1 MLLIPQSAVTWLK
14 KFFSGT
20 LFDIVWKSL
29 LLVGLAGVIYILI
42 ALGPFGA
49 AVGGIL
55 LGTLISDEVRAII
68 SDLWNR
74 NFYTPAFALA
84 TLLVLATVSVPI
96 SSTSATA
103 SDVKTIDDNHPL
115 TSESNID
122 EFESTGITNGSLVAP
137 DMRLTVAEAY
147 DDEDGL
153 YGSPDYD
160 PAFVYLGVQY
170 NETIRRT
177 LRFTIPSDYWYPSPQ
192 NIESVDGSTTAELRP
207 TANGTKT
214 VVTMRVDGP
223 TDAVFPIPLAA
234 SAIYVTRDMGRSVT
248 ENLTGVQLPRTGS
261 AEPWR
266 YLEPNALAG
275 SNSTVGIVVEDR
287 EYTMQYAPE
296 GQEDRWLS
304 IPSCD
309 ATIDGDA
316 PVCTFQRT
324 GDDSTV
330 YILARESY
338 DAETNPPPDIR
349 YKFGSDTSVSVQS
362 FLSGVETTVD
372 NALAWV
378 NGIIGG
384 S

>member
-1 MLLIPQSAVTWLK
+1 MLFIPTSVVTWFK
-14 KFFSGT
+14 QFFSGT
-20 LFDIVWKSL
+20 LLDVIWKAI
-29 LLVGLAGVIYILI
+29 LLVVLGGVIYVLV

-68 SDLWNR
+68 NDLWHR
-74 NFYTPAFALA
+74 NFWTPGLAVA
-84 TLLVLATVSVPI
+84 TLVVLATVSVPV
-96 SSTSATA
+96 STTPATA
-103 SDVKTIDDNHPL
+103 SDVETIDDSHPL
-115 TSESNID
+115 TADSHID
-122 EFESTGITNGSLVAP
+122 EFESAGITNGTLVAP
-137 DMRLTVAEAY
+137 DMRLTIAEAY
-147 DDEDGL
+147 DDEGGL

-177 LRFTIPSDYWYPSPQ
+177 LRFHIPADYWYPSPQ

-214 VVTMRVDGP
+214 VVTMRVDGQ

-266 YLEPNALAG
+266 YLDSNALAG

-287 EYTMQYAPE
+287 EYTLQYAPE
-296 GQEDRWLS
+296 GQSDRWLT

-309 ATIDGDA
+309 ATIDGNA
-316 PVCTFQRT
+316 PVCTFTRT
-324 GDDSTV
+324 GDDETV
-330 YILARESY
+330 YILARNSY
-338 DAETNPPPDIR
+338 DADTNPPPDIR
-349 YKFGSDTSVSVQS
+349 YKFGSDVGVSLDS
-362 FLSGVETTVD
+362 LLSGVETTVD

-378 NGIIGG
+378 NGLVGG
-384 S
+384 G